1 MGVLSPGPRED
12 EPGSGHPFGTPIL
25 LAILGGALLMT
36 LLAMSGGVLLILV
49 IGKTLLDARLHKRS
63 HQRLAASP

>member
-1 MGVLSPGPRED
+1 
-12 EPGSGHPFGTPIL
+12 
-25 LAILGGALLMT
+25 MT